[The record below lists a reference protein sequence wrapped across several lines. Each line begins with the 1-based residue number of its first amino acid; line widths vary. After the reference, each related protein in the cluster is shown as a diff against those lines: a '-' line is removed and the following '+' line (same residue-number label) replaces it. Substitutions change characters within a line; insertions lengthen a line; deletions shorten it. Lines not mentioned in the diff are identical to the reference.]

1 MSLSGVLKGTKET
14 FVRERSATSSESGN
28 ESSGSTD
35 NHIFADPT
43 VADYWRKVYEKAQYE
58 NRHRFDPTY
67 TWSAEEEGK
76 LVRKVLTATL
86 RGEATTNSYADRL
99 AYYSLGLGH
108 VLLPRLPSSQHQS
121 RHLRQHGKFT
131 NQ

>member
-1 MSLSGVLKGTKET
+1 MSSLGGVLKGTKET
-14 FVRERSATSSESGN
+14 KETVRERSATSSENGN

-35 NHIFADPT
+35 DHIFADPG

-76 LVRKVLTATL
+76 LVRKVLTTTTL
-86 RGEATTNSYADRL
+86 RGETASNSSAD
-99 AYYSLGLGH
+99 
-108 VLLPRLPSSQHQS
+108 
-121 RHLRQHGKFT
+121 
-131 NQ
+131 